1 MGLRTEFREI
11 FLRKPTV
18 SFCITCRNRMWQIE
32 QTLPQNLKDNY
43 ANRKNVEFILV
54 NFASEDGLD
63 EWVRENFREEL
74 RSGYLKYYY
83 SDKMGPWH
91 MSVAK
96 NTAHM
101 LATKEVVVN
110 LDCDNF
116 TGPDGGREAARL
128 LNKYGRNRSFLR
140 FCNNADATDGSYGR
154 VVVLKKIFMQMGG
167 YDETFLPYGGEDDDF
182 MCRLRAKG
190 LRHRDVRHT
199 AYSKFILN
207 EKYDGIDRSK
217 WDVEPENMGSINLNK
232 CEENIRCG
240 RLVANLG
247 KEIGVSA
254 ERRYAK

>member
-11 FLRKPTV
+11 FFRKPTV

-32 QTLPQNLKDNY
+32 QTLPLNLKDNY

-63 EWVRENFREEL
+63 EWVRDNFREEL

-83 SDKMGPWH
+83 TDKMGPWH

-116 TGPDGGREAARL
+116 TGPDGGRLVGKKMVRKGVERTVL
-128 LNKYGRNRSFLR
+128 HLWSGDGNGSHGRIALSKANFLK
-140 FCNNADATDGSYGR
+140 
-154 VVVLKKIFMQMGG
+154 VGG
-167 YDETFLPYGGEDDDF
+167 YDESFEPFSYDDVDLY
-182 MCRLRAKG
+182 MRCAKMG
-190 LRHRDVRHT
+190 LRLIRVNTRKYTNAIPNRTGEGVLT
-199 AYSKFILN
+199 ASQ
-207 EKYDGIDRSK
+207 K
-217 WDVEPENMGSINLNK
+217 W
-232 CEENIRCG
+232 EEMDERNREISNRNIAERNFTVN
-240 RLVANLG
+240 RG
-247 KEIGVSA
+247 KKIGVRA